1 MEISI
6 RMMAP
11 GQISS
16 ARELILSVAGRIYD
30 LNDTEGFSQ
39 RHTLELVDV
48 DNFQQEYWPPD
59 GIFLVAMDNDTL
71 IGTGAIRRLNEN
83 TAELKRMWLLEAYHS
98 QGIGYRLAQALFSFA
113 RAADYRHICLMT
125 GVAQIRAINFYQRLG
140 FYSIE
145 PYQTTES
152 DDVVWL
158 GYSLDDQNLPEPSRS
173 L

>member
-1 MEISI
+1 MSISI
-6 RMMAP
+6 RMMTP
-11 GQISS
+11 DQISS

-30 LNDTEGFSQ
+30 PNDIEEFSQ
-39 RHTLELVDV
+39 RHTLELVGV

-59 GIFLVAMDNDTL
+59 GIFLVAMDDDTL

-83 TAELKRMWLLEAYHS
+83 TAELKRMWLLEAYHN

-113 RAADYRHICLMT
+113 QAAGYRHICLMT
-125 GVAQIRAINFYQRLG
+125 GALQIRAISFYQRLG
-140 FYSIE
+140 FYYTE

-152 DDVVWL
+152 SDVVWL
-158 GYSLDDQNLPEPSRS
+158 GYSFDDQNLPEPPRS